1 MTKKQI
7 NLFIMQVVMYFNLHL
22 DDVTLD
28 ADFYNDLIMTPVM
41 HLQILLLAEDDFDV
55 TIPLADGIKLITIQQ
70 IIDYTDAKKRD

>member
-7 NLFIMQVVMYFNLHL
+7 SLFIMQIAMYFNLHL

-28 ADFYNDLIMTPVM
+28 ADFYNDLIMTPAM